1 MVFVWLI
8 RGKSKQFFFT
18 EGKSKQFF
26 FTEGKSKKKITKKK
40 IGNDIYYRCKD
51 LLTFNI
57 SYFTFQDNH
66 NTIQFYHY
74 KLIDK
79 LYIIIDN

>member
-1 MVFVWLI
+1 MTYITEERPINPLI
-8 RGKSKQFFFT
+8 YHILRF
-18 EGKSKQFF
+18 
-26 FTEGKSKKKITKKK
+26 KI
-40 IGNDIYYRCKD
+40 I
-51 LLTFNI
+51 
-57 SYFTFQDNH
+57 NH